1 MLKSMQWGSLSRFR
15 RAGGRPKKP
24 EGQACCRSWRKYQ
37 AVECSA
43 SRILMSCQTSWKKS
57 PSSYATSTLS
67 VISLRTSCGTAA
79 GAASRSSSVRPKD
92 CPHSKSTPAP
102 GTMLRPNKTVPDDW
116 PPITPASA
124 GPSGGAKAGESLP
137 PELSLTPRRPLR
149 TSFMLAVPLA
159 LSLLASVN
167 RLPASDQ
174 ADGAAGQSAQSASPA
189 TQPGTQAA
197 PQQAPPEKPE
207 KKDEFKINVDVS
219 LVVLHAT
226 VLDRRGGRPVDDLGR
241 DSFRVYEDGVPQ
253 KLSVF
258 SHADIPVTMGIVI
271 DDSGSMREKR
281 PGVNAA
287 ALTFVKTSNV
297 QDQVFVVNFN
307 DVDYLDTPGD
317 FAANLDDLKSALDK
331 IDSRGG
337 TALYDAVS
345 GSLDHLKLGNRDK
358 KVLLVITD
366 GEDNA
371 SRYRF
376 EELIEYARK
385 STAVIYTIALLG
397 EEQPDGLFKIKH
409 GTARRAAKVLEQLAQ
424 ATGGQPFY
432 PKSLEEVES
441 NCVQIA

>member
-1 MLKSMQWGSLSRFR
+1 
-15 RAGGRPKKP
+15 
-24 EGQACCRSWRKYQ
+24 
-37 AVECSA
+37 
-43 SRILMSCQTSWKKS
+43 
-57 PSSYATSTLS
+57 
-67 VISLRTSCGTAA
+67 
-79 GAASRSSSVRPKD
+79 
-92 CPHSKSTPAP
+92 
-102 GTMLRPNKTVPDDW
+102 MLRPNKTVPDDW

-189 TQPGTQAA
+189 TQPGAQAA
-197 PQQAPPEKPE
+197 PQQAPPE

-287 ALTFVKTSNV
+287 ALAFVKTSNV
-297 QDQVFVVNFN
+297 QDQAFVVNFN
-307 DVDYLDTPGD
+307 DVYYLDTPGD
-317 FAANLDDLKSALDK
+317 FASNLEDLKSALDK

-337 TALYDAVS
+337 TALYDAVNAA
-345 GSLDHLKLGNRDK
+345 LDHLKLGNRDK

-371 SRYRF
+371 SRYTF
-376 EELIEYARK
+376 EQLVGTAQK
-385 STAVIYTIALLG
+385 SSAAIYCIGLLG
-397 EEQPDGLFKIKH
+397 EEQPGGLFKMK
-409 GTARRAAKVLEQLAQ
+409 GGEAKRAAKVLKQLAEF
-424 ATGGQPFY
+424 TGGQAYF
-432 PKSLEEVES
+432 PKTLDEVES
-441 NCVQIA
+441 TCVHIAHDIRNQYTLAYYPSNTRKDGTFRTVRVEALGPDRHTRLLVRTRTGYYAPREASALASGQ